1 MHHNSFIPV
10 QIWLRMYSPDCL
22 MSICSVA
29 NIVGVSHT
37 SKKIGWTFYFVK
49 TLKMRN
55 DVIKMM
61 DNFMTRI

>member
-1 MHHNSFIPV
+1 
-10 QIWLRMYSPDCL
+10 MYSPDCL
-22 MSICSVA
+22 MSICSLA
-29 NIVGVSHT
+29 NIVGVSHI

-55 DVIKMM
+55 DIIKMM